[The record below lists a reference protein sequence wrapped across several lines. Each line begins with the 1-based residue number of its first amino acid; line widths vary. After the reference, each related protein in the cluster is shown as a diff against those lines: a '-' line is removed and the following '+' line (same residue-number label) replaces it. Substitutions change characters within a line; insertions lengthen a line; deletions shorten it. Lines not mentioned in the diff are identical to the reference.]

1 VISAYWLEK
10 RKPYWTRLEQL
21 VASTGRRNVRA
32 LSHREIQELALLY
45 RQAAADLAR
54 VREDPTG
61 EELARYLNQ
70 LLGRAHNLIYMG
82 RRAGPTGIVHFY
94 AVEYPQIFRSTFPMI
109 FAAFAIFI
117 AGAVG
122 GFLLSLANP
131 GFTLYLLGPKM
142 ISTIEHHQMWT
153 QSILTIKPLAS
164 SAIMTN
170 NLIVCFTTF
179 AMGITAGLGTIWML
193 LLNGL
198 LFGVVNAACWNAGL
212 LGSLWSFVAP
222 HGVLELPAV
231 FIAGGAGLVIARG
244 MLFPGEL
251 PRRVSLSR
259 AGSLAVKMVLGS
271 IPLLIVAGSMEGFVS
286 PSNLPPLL
294 KYLVSLTLG
303 LALVFYLTRRPS
315 SASNAATIPVPVSS
329 EKFPSPSVPV

>member
-1 VISAYWLEK
+1 LISAYWLEK
-10 RKPYWTRLEQL
+10 RKPYWDRLEQL
-21 VASTGRRNVRA
+21 VTSTGRGNVRS

-45 RQAAADLAR
+45 RQAASDLSR

-61 EELARYLNQ
+61 GELARYLNQ

-82 RRAGPTGIVHFY
+82 RRAGPAGILHFY
-94 AVEYPQIFRSTFPMI
+94 GVEYPQIFRETFPSI
-109 FAAFAIFI
+109 FAAFVVFI

-122 GFLLSLANP
+122 GLLISLANP

-142 ISTIEHHQMWT
+142 ISTIEHHRMWT

-170 NLIVCFTTF
+170 NMIVCFTTF

-244 MLFPGEL
+244 LLFPGEL
-251 PRRVSLSR
+251 PWRVSLSR
-259 AGSLAVKMVLGS
+259 AGSLAVRMVLGT
-271 IPLLIVAGSMEGFVS
+271 IPLLLVAGSLEGFVS
-286 PSNLPPLL
+286 PSNLPPVV
-294 KYLVSLTLG
+294 KYLVSGTLG
-303 LALVFYLTRRPS
+303 LALIFYLTRK
-315 SASNAATIPVPVSS
+315 SAGTGKTAVSGQ
-329 EKFPSPSVPV
+329 